1 MGPSVSEAGT
11 DESEDFEALAA
22 DLEELDL
29 ALQDID
35 LDDLSTTEAEAM
47 AVEAQKLG
55 QRAGKAH
62 GKSSYKDARARVAR
76 GRSNRGW
83 RTDYDNMGTAEIE
96 DKDLQ
101 GKLQKLKQ
109 RTRCHACGQI
119 GHWTNDKECP
129 QRQSSR
135 GSSFRRT
142 GDFLRRAGLAS
153 IALLTG
159 VGGFDI
165 KTFAPTLDENKHL
178 LMDLNFEVTSEYP
191 ETVMNYYNMLNNDG
205 DEYVKNV
212 SVDMYDYGVPVMNFG
227 NDNETTA
234 TTTCGTTVTTTST
247 MTTTTTNDT
256 EAYAVSLGVI
266 PIGYAVVDT
275 ACLRS
280 CAGSDTL
287 DAHINGNGL
296 ITQRKPSNMCF
307 RGVSDKA
314 PIPAESGQEIPAGI
328 GGRRVNLRF
337 QRLRKSRTPMLLS
350 MGILRELGA
359 TVDIDDLCITFK
371 GAGQHQGPDEAE

>member
-1 MGPSVSEAGT
+1 MLVQLDTVHLASSQGPRRWGSALDAEPQEYDESTIGARSTCAPSSLGPSVSEAST

-35 LDDLSTTEAEAM
+35 LDALSMTEAEAM

-55 QRAGKAH
+55 QRAGKAQ

-83 RTDYDNMGTAEIE
+83 RTDYDNMGTAKIE

-109 RTRCHACGQI
+109 RTKCHACGQI

-135 GSSFRRT
+135 GSSS
-142 GDFLRRAGLAS
+142 GIPSGFLRRAGLAS

-178 LMDLNFEVTSEYP
+178 PMDMNFELTSEYP
-191 ETVMNYYNMLNNDG
+191 ETIMNDYNMLNNDS
-205 DEYVKNV
+205 DEYVKNF
-212 SVDMYDYGVPVMNFG
+212 SVDVSDYGIPVMNFG
-227 NDNETTA
+227 NDNGTTT
-234 TTTCGTTVTTTST
+234 TTTCGTTVTTTNT
-247 MTTTTTNDT
+247 MTTTTNDT

-266 PIGYAVVDT
+266 PMGYAVVDT
-275 ACLRS
+275 A
-280 CAGSDTL
+280 
-287 DAHINGNGL
+287 
-296 ITQRKPSNMCF
+296 
-307 RGVSDKA
+307 
-314 PIPAESGQEIPAGI
+314 
-328 GGRRVNLRF
+328 
-337 QRLRKSRTPMLLS
+337 
-350 MGILRELGA
+350 
-359 TVDIDDLCITFK
+359 
-371 GAGQHQGPDEAE
+371 